1 MYLSKRNKKK
11 LHSLTKGESYKGSF
25 FSRLIQTILWKGGLN
40 MTYKQIEASR
50 EVRLWIGQVIVP
62 AIALTMAIPEARKK
76 VIDKS
81 KSIKRSID
89 ERFKKT
95 N

>member
-1 MYLSKRNKKK
+1 
-11 LHSLTKGESYKGSF
+11 
-25 FSRLIQTILWKGGLN
+25 

-62 AIALTMAIPEARKK
+62 AIALTMTIPEARKK